1 MSDEVKTSKILGT
14 SLDAGT
20 MNLVSARKT
29 ETGVDTKQM
38 RDAFLNLPADSEK
51 MLRLSNVSY
60 VKRADE
66 LLILGNPA
74 FEMANVFG
82 REVRR
87 PLAGGLVSS
96 SDIDALG
103 VLGLLIKNVLGPPKE
118 DGEHCYFSVPAA
130 PVDKPGH
137 DVVYHQGV
145 LDRIIRECG
154 YTPTAGNE
162 AMAIIFSETAK
173 DGFSGITISFGSGMT
188 NCALAIS
195 TQEALSFSVARGGD
209 WIDSG
214 ASKSVGGTQAR
225 LCAIKEKGLNLDKP
239 EGREQEAIS
248 FYYRNL
254 IEYTIDQ
261 IALQFKAIENRF
273 SLPKPIPIVV
283 SGGTSKAGGFLETFK
298 SVFER
303 KRKKFPIEV
312 SEIRG
317 ASDPLNAVAHGLLI
331 QALQEYAEV

>member
-1 MSDEVKTSKILGT
+1 
-14 SLDAGT
+14 
-20 MNLVSARKT
+20 
-29 ETGVDTKQM
+29 
-38 RDAFLNLPADSEK
+38 
-51 MLRLSNVSY
+51 
-60 VKRADE
+60 
-66 LLILGNPA
+66 
-74 FEMANVFG
+74 
-82 REVRR
+82 
-87 PLAGGLVSS
+87 
-96 SDIDALG
+96 
-103 VLGLLIKNVLGPPKE
+103 
-118 DGEHCYFSVPAA
+118 
-130 PVDKPGH
+130 
-137 DVVYHQGV
+137 
-145 LDRIIRECG
+145 
-154 YTPTAGNE
+154 
-162 AMAIIFSETAK
+162 MAIIFSETAK